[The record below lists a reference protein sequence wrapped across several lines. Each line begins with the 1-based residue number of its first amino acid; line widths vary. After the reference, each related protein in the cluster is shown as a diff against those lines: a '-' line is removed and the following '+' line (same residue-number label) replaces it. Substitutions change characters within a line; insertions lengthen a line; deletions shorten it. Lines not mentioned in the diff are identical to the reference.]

1 MDQYNSL
8 NVRLSN
14 SQLTKS
20 AIKNETEVVLKL
32 SSNMIGDSD
41 DKINFPLFRS
51 YLQALFCLNLDL
63 YWKRWFHCFP
73 EFLLLSEILLTL
85 TFFFGLVA

>member
-1 MDQYNSL
+1 M
-8 NVRLSN
+8 V
-14 SQLTKS
+14 
-20 AIKNETEVVLKL
+20 
-32 SSNMIGDSD
+32 GDSD
-41 DKINFPLFRS
+41 DKINFPLFCY

-63 YWKRWFHCFP
+63 YWKRWFHGFP